1 VFSAFFIDEFNPN
14 PMGLYFLVQVIT
26 DVFKVSKE
34 GDRTEKFEQLHQIGG
49 RWSRGESAVL
59 KCAG

>member
-1 VFSAFFIDEFNPN
+1 MFSDFFIDEFNPN

-34 GDRTEKFEQLHQIGG
+34 GDRTDKFGQLLSGQ
-49 RWSRGESAVL
+49 WQELAVL
-59 KCAG
+59 KYTD